1 MDLQQQI
8 QQYTPNP
15 EALEL
20 VRTAKIVLLVGI
32 AGAGKDTLKKEL
44 LKKPNFQ
51 DIISHTTRLPR
62 TNNGVAEVNDVD
74 YHFITLDTA
83 ASMLASRDFIEAKFV
98 HGTVYGTSYA
108 EVKHAYDKGKIAIT
122 DIDVQGVDE
131 YKSVSPDVKAIF
143 ILPPNYE
150 VWRERLQKRYATTE
164 EFDAEWPKRR
174 DSAIKEL
181 THALEVPYYHFVVN
195 DELQRV
201 VEEASAIAHDADS
214 LHHEDSQARQVA
226 REILTEIQASI

>member
-8 QQYTPNP
+8 QQYTPRP

-44 LKKPNFQ
+44 LKRPNFQ
-51 DIISHTTRLPR
+51 DIISHTTRPPR
-62 TNNGVAEVNDVD
+62 SNNGVAEVNDID

-83 ASMLASRDFIEAKFV
+83 ASMLVSRDFIEAKFV
-98 HGTVYGTSYA
+98 HGTVYGTSFA
-108 EVKHAYDKGKIAIT
+108 EVKKAYEAGKIAIT

-131 YKSVSPDVKAIF
+131 YKKVSPDVKAIF
-143 ILPPNYE
+143 ILPPNYN

-164 EFDAEWPKRR
+164 EFEAEWPKRR
-174 DSAIKEL
+174 SSAIKEL
-181 THALEVPYYHFVVN
+181 THALEVPYYHFIVN
-195 DELQRV
+195 DELSRV
-201 VEEASAIAHDADS
+201 VEEASEIARDADS

-226 REILTEIQASI
+226 RQILAEVQASD

>member
-8 QQYTPNP
+8 QQYIPSP
-15 EALEL
+15 EALDL
-20 VRTAKIVLLVGI
+20 VRSAKIVLLVGI

-51 DIISHTTRLPR
+51 DIVSHTTRPPR
-62 TNNGVAEVNDVD
+62 SNNGVSEVNDID
-74 YHFITLDTA
+74 YHFIDLDTA
-83 ASMLASRDFIEAKFV
+83 ATMLANHDFIEAKFV

-108 EVKHAYDKGKIAIT
+108 EVNNAYQAEKIAIT

-131 YKSVSPDVKAIF
+131 YKKVSPEVKAIF
-143 ILPPNYE
+143 ILPPSYQI
-150 VWRERLQKRYATTE
+150 WRERLQKRYATTE
-164 EFDAEWPKRR
+164 EFEAEWPKRR

-195 DELQRV
+195 DELSRV
-201 VEEASAIAHDADS
+201 VGEASEIADDADS
-214 LHHEDSQARQVA
+214 LHHEDNQARQVA
-226 REILTEIQASI
+226 REILAEIKATV